1 MARKVSQL
9 SIDSAEN
16 PERWHAHNYMMFL
29 LLNPRLNFV
38 DLATF
43 DKHQVFNTK
52 YKNGKLTMAT
62 VNFESSR
69 NGLNIRSDLNVVS
82 IEILNKYDIVSKKG
96 QDLIFPIGFENTQAG
111 RIKHNDKREKYALEF
126 NEIAKL
132 ADIKMKF
139 KLSAIRENWYIATDP
154 ILSDR

>member
-1 MARKVSQL
+1 MSYLRNICFAVLFLWLLGINFNSYSQNQFGEFYKMARKVSQL

-82 IEILNKYDIVSKKG
+82 IEILNKYDIG
-96 QDLIFPIGFENTQAG
+96 LRGGEN
-111 RIKHNDKREKYALEF
+111 HVHMS
-126 NEIAKL
+126 IAM
-132 ADIKMKF
+132 I
-139 KLSAIRENWYIATDP
+139 
-154 ILSDR
+154 